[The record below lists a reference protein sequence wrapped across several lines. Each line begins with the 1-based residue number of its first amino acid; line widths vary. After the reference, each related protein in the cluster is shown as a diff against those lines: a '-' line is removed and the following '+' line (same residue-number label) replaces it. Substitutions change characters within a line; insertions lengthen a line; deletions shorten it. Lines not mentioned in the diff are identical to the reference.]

1 MKTEFLVGKALRPR
15 GLKGEL
21 RFELYTSDP
30 TRFCSVQQFKLGDT
44 AFNVEKISV
53 EGDFA
58 YIKFAGIN
66 TVEEAEKYR
75 GKNLYANRSELPKL
89 KGDKVY
95 IADII
100 GSDVIVD
107 GDNIGELVDVLQ
119 YGSADV
125 YVVKLLDKAGT
136 VNFPAL
142 KEVVRSYNVEK
153 GEIILD
159 GRFFQRVAVYNN

>member
-75 GKNLYANRSELPKL
+75 GKSLYANRSELPKL

-125 YVVKLLDKAGT
+125 YVVKLLDKTGT

-142 KEVVRSYNVEK
+142 KEVVRSYDVEK

>member
-1 MKTEFLVGKALRPR
+1 MKSEFLVGKALRPR
-15 GLKGEL
+15 GLKGEI

-30 TRFCSVQQFKLGDT
+30 SRFRLVQQFKLGDT

-58 YIKFAGIN
+58 YIKFVGIDSA
-66 TVEEAEKYR
+66 EDAEKHR
-75 GKNLYANRSELPKL
+75 GKSLYANRSELPKL
-89 KGDKVY
+89 NSDRVY

-107 GDNIGELVDVLQ
+107 GDNLGELVDVLQ

-125 YVVKLLDKAGT
+125 YVVKLLDKSGT

-142 KEVVRSYNVEK
+142 KEVVRSYDVEK

-159 GRFFQRVAVYNN
+159 GRYFHRVAVYNN

>member
-15 GLKGEL
+15 GLKGEI
-21 RFELYTSDP
+21 RFELYTSDS

-44 AFNVEKISV
+44 TFNVEKISV

-58 YIKFAGIN
+58 YVKFAGIDS
-66 TVEEAEKYR
+66 VEEAEKYR
-75 GKNLYANRSELPKL
+75 GKNLYANRSVLPKL
-89 KGDKVY
+89 GGDKVY

-100 GSDVIVD
+100 GCDVIVD

-125 YVVKLLDKAGT
+125 YVVKLLDKSGT

-142 KEVVRSYNVEK
+142 KEVVRSYDIEK
-153 GEIILD
+153 GEIVLD
-159 GRFFQRVAVYNN
+159 GRFFERVAVYNN

>member
-125 YVVKLLDKAGT
+125 YVVKLLDKTGT

-142 KEVVRSYNVEK
+142 KEVVRSYDVEK

-159 GRFFQRVAVYNN
+159 GRFFERVAVYNN

>member
-15 GLKGEL
+15 ELKGEL

-30 TRFCSVQQFKLGDT
+30 TRFNGLKHLRLGESTFD
-44 AFNVEKISV
+44 VEKISV

-58 YIKFAGIN
+58 YIKFAGID
-66 TVEEAEKYR
+66 TVESAESFR
-75 GKNLYANRSELPKL
+75 GKSLYASRSELPRL
-89 KGDKVY
+89 KGDRVY
-95 IADII
+95 ISDIL
-100 GSDVIVD
+100 GADVIVD
-107 GDNIGELVDVLQ
+107 GDSIGVLVDVLQ

-125 YVVKLLDKAGT
+125 YVVKLQGQGT

-142 KEVVRSYNVEK
+142 KEVVRTYDVEK

-159 GRFFQRVAVYNN
+159 GYYFRRVAVYNN

>member
-30 TRFCSVQQFKLGDT
+30 MRFRSVQQFKLGDT
-44 AFNVEKISV
+44 AFDVEKISV

-58 YIKFAGIN
+58 YIKFIGIDS
-66 TVEEAEKYR
+66 VEEAEKYL
-75 GKNLYANRSELPKL
+75 GKSLYEKSSELPKL
-89 KGDKVY
+89 GGDKVY

-100 GSDVIVD
+100 GCDVIVD

-125 YVVKLLDKAGT
+125 YVVKLLDKSGT

-142 KEVVRSYNVEK
+142 KEVVKSYDVEN

-159 GRFFQRVAVYNN
+159 GRFFSRVAVYNN

>member
-125 YVVKLLDKAGT
+125 YVVKLLDKTGT

-142 KEVVRSYNVEK
+142 KEVVRSYDVEK
-153 GEIILD
+153 GEIIID
-159 GRFFQRVAVYNN
+159 GRFFDRVAVYNN

>member
-30 TRFCSVQQFKLGDT
+30 SRFCSVQQFKLGDT

-66 TVEEAEKYR
+66 SVEDAEKYR

-125 YVVKLLDKAGT
+125 YVVKLLDKTGT

-142 KEVVRSYNVEK
+142 KEVVRSYDVEK

>member
-30 TRFCSVQQFKLGDT
+30 MRFRSVQQFKLGDK
-44 AFNVEKISV
+44 AFDVEKISV

-58 YIKFAGIN
+58 YIKFVGIDS
-66 TVEEAEKYR
+66 VEEAEKYR
-75 GKNLYANRSELPKL
+75 GKSLCANRSVLPKL
-89 KGDKVY
+89 QGDKVY

-125 YVVKLLDKAGT
+125 YVVKLLDKTGT

-142 KEVVRSYNVEK
+142 KEVVRSYDVEK

>member
-30 TRFCSVQQFKLGDT
+30 MRFRSVQQFKLGDT
-44 AFNVEKISV
+44 AFDVEKISV

-58 YIKFAGIN
+58 YIKFVGID
-66 TVEEAEKYR
+66 TVEEAEKHR
-75 GKNLYANRSELPKL
+75 GKSLYAKRSELPKL
-89 KGDKVY
+89 GGDKVY

-100 GSDVIVD
+100 GCDVIVD

-125 YVVKLLDKAGT
+125 YVVKLLGKSGT

-142 KEVVRSYNVEK
+142 KEVVKSYDVEN

-159 GRFFQRVAVYNN
+159 GRFFSRVAVYNN

>member
-30 TRFCSVQQFKLGDT
+30 SRFKALKSLRLGETTFD
-44 AFNVEKISV
+44 VEKISV

-58 YIKFAGIN
+58 YIKFTGID
-66 TVEEAEKYR
+66 TQERAESFR
-75 GKNLYANRSELPKL
+75 GKNLYANRSALPKL
-89 KGDKVY
+89 KGDRVY
-95 IADII
+95 ISDIL
-100 GSDVIVD
+100 GADVIVD
-107 GDNIGELVDVLQ
+107 GDVIGELVDVLQ

-125 YVVKLLDKAGT
+125 YVVKLKGEGT

-142 KEVVRSYNVEK
+142 KEVVKTYEVEK

-159 GRFFQRVAVYNN
+159 GYYFRRVAVYNN

>member
-1 MKTEFLVGKALRPR
+1 MKSEFLVGKALRPR

-30 TRFCSVQQFKLGDT
+30 ARFRSVQQFKLGDT
-44 AFNVEKISV
+44 TFNVEKISV

-58 YIKFAGIN
+58 YVKFAGIDS
-66 TVEEAEKYR
+66 VEEAEKYR
-75 GKNLYANRSELPKL
+75 GKNLYANRNALPKL
-89 KGDKVY
+89 GGDKVY

-100 GSDVIVD
+100 GCDVIVD

-125 YVVKLLDKAGT
+125 YVVKLARQEGT

-142 KEVVRSYNVEK
+142 KEVVRSYDVEK
-153 GEIILD
+153 GEIIID
-159 GRFFQRVAVYNN
+159 GRFFDRVAVYNN

>member
-30 TRFCSVQQFKLGDT
+30 MRFRSVQQFKLGDK
-44 AFNVEKISV
+44 AFDVEKISV

-58 YIKFAGIN
+58 YIKFVGIDS
-66 TVEEAEKYR
+66 VEEAEKYR
-75 GKNLYANRSELPKL
+75 GKSLYANRSGLPKL
-89 KGDKVY
+89 QGDKVY

-125 YVVKLLDKAGT
+125 YVVKLLDKTGT

-142 KEVVRSYNVEK
+142 KEVVRSYDVEK

>member
-1 MKTEFLVGKALRPR
+1 MKAEFLVGKALRPR

-30 TRFCSVQQFKLGDT
+30 MRFRSVQQFKLGDK
-44 AFNVEKISV
+44 AFDVEKISV

-58 YIKFAGIN
+58 YIKFVGIDS
-66 TVEEAEKYR
+66 VEEAEKYR
-75 GKNLYANRSELPKL
+75 GKSLYANRSVLPKL
-89 KGDKVY
+89 QGDKVY

-125 YVVKLLDKAGT
+125 YVVKLLDKTGT

-142 KEVVRSYNVEK
+142 KEVVRSYDVEK

>member
-30 TRFCSVQQFKLGDT
+30 MRFRSVQQFKLGDK
-44 AFNVEKISV
+44 AFDVEKISV

-58 YIKFAGIN
+58 YIKFVGIDS
-66 TVEEAEKYR
+66 VEEAEKYR
-75 GKNLYANRSELPKL
+75 GKSLYANRSVLPKL
-89 KGDKVY
+89 QGDKVY

-125 YVVKLLDKAGT
+125 YVVKLLDKTGT

-142 KEVVRSYNVEK
+142 KEVVRSYDVEK

>member
-30 TRFCSVQQFKLGDT
+30 MRFRSIQQFKLGDK
-44 AFNVEKISV
+44 AFDVEKISV

-58 YIKFAGIN
+58 YIKFVGID
-66 TVEEAEKYR
+66 TVEEAEKFR
-75 GKNLYANRSELPKL
+75 GKNLYADRSKLPKL
-89 KGDKVY
+89 GGGKVY

-100 GSDVIVD
+100 GCDVIVD

-125 YVVKLLDKAGT
+125 YVVKLKDREGT

-142 KEVVRSYNVEK
+142 KEVVKSYDVEEGK
-153 GEIILD
+153 IIID
-159 GRFFQRVAVYNN
+159 GRFFDRVAVYNN

>member
-30 TRFCSVQQFKLGDT
+30 SRFCSVQQFKLGDT

-125 YVVKLLDKAGT
+125 YVVKLLDKTGT

-142 KEVVRSYNVEK
+142 KEVVRSYDVEK

>member
-30 TRFCSVQQFKLGDT
+30 ARFRSVQQFKLGDT
-44 AFNVEKISV
+44 AFDVEKISV

-58 YIKFAGIN
+58 YIKFVGID
-66 TVEEAEKYR
+66 TVEVAETYR
-75 GKNLYANRSELPKL
+75 GKNLYANRSVLPKL
-89 KGDKVY
+89 SGDRVY
-95 IADII
+95 IADIM
-100 GSDVIVD
+100 GADVIVD
-107 GDNIGELVDVLQ
+107 GDIIGELVDVLQ

-125 YVVKLLDKAGT
+125 YVVKLKDRSGT

-142 KEVVRSYNVEK
+142 KEVVRSYDVEN

-159 GRFFQRVAVYNN
+159 GRFFSRVAVYND

>member
-1 MKTEFLVGKALRPR
+1 M
-15 GLKGEL
+15 
-21 RFELYTSDP
+21 RF
-30 TRFCSVQQFKLGDT
+30 RSVQQFKLGDK
-44 AFNVEKISV
+44 AFDVEKISV

-58 YIKFAGIN
+58 YIKFVGIDS
-66 TVEEAEKYR
+66 VEEAEKYR
-75 GKNLYANRSELPKL
+75 GKSLYANRSVLPKL
-89 KGDKVY
+89 QGDKVY

-125 YVVKLLDKAGT
+125 YVVKLLDKTGT

-142 KEVVRSYNVEK
+142 KEVVRSYDVEK